1 MGMRAWAGRSG
12 GATQCRA
19 FCANSAFVTGCGAV
33 RFTGPCR
40 VSLPSACMIA
50 ATSST
55 SAIHDIHCLPLPC
68 FPPSPSL
75 NGNSRRLSTPPCAA
89 STMPLR
95 IITVR
100 TPASLAGWVSASH
113 ALQMPGEE
121 VVAERAV
128 FGDGIVAHA
137 VDTDGR
143 SRHEHGAACARG
155 SRSRAAMT
163 AVPRTRLSRM
173 RAFCSSVQRRS
184 PMPSPARCTTAS
196 TPSNAGA
203 SMRLASGSQ
212 PMSSP
217 SVTPPRR
224 NRNTRCPLR
233 RSSAPSAR
241 PISPLA
247 PLITTSIRGHATIR
261 GLHERP

>member
-1 MGMRAWAGRSG
+1 
-12 GATQCRA
+12 
-19 FCANSAFVTGCGAV
+19 
-33 RFTGPCR
+33 
-40 VSLPSACMIA
+40 MIA

-143 SRHEHGAACARG
+143 SRHEHGGLALAARDRRGDDRGAADTAVADARLLFVG
-155 SRSRAAMT
+155 PAALADAFTREVHDCVETFQRGRVDEARIRIPADVVAFGHAAAPQAQHPMPVAPQLGAERATDQPTRPTDHDIHTRARYDTRPSRA
-163 AVPRTRLSRM
+163 
-173 RAFCSSVQRRS
+173 
-184 PMPSPARCTTAS
+184 
-196 TPSNAGA
+196 
-203 SMRLASGSQ
+203 
-212 PMSSP
+212 
-217 SVTPPRR
+217 
-224 NRNTRCPLR
+224 
-233 RSSAPSAR
+233 
-241 PISPLA
+241 PLA
-247 PLITTSIRGHATIR
+247 QLVRASDS
-261 GLHERP
+261 